1 MKILILGGGLIGV
14 CSAYFLQKSG
24 HNVTV
29 IERQNDV
36 GLETSFANGGQI
48 SVSYAEPWSNF
59 NNLKKIITWIGNENS
74 PLLYRPKLDT
84 HQLLWSLQF
93 LYQSFPKNYHN
104 SIEKLLNLAIFSR
117 KELKKLREELNL
129 DYQQIEKGI
138 LTFYTSMESFS
149 NAKKLAIFANTFGAE
164 RVIKN
169 INETLDIEPSLKY
182 SKLPIIGSDY
192 TEKDETGN
200 AFLFLQKLKIE
211 CEKIGVNF
219 LFNSEIQDVQ
229 INQNKRSIDKIFYKK
244 NSYLEEISADSY
256 VLSLGSYSYL
266 FAKKINIYFPIYPV
280 KGYSITFP
288 ILENKFVN
296 EVSLSDSDKKIVFTK
311 LGNELRV
318 AGTADFDSY
327 NLDINKKRVDMLIS
341 RVKEILPLGLDC
353 NHYKVWTGLRPTTP
367 NNVPYIGKTKYKN
380 LFINSGHG
388 TLGWTL
394 SVGSGKLI
402 EQIINHK
409 ELYT

>member
-24 HNVTV
+24 HDVTV

-138 LTFYTSMESFS
+138 LTFYTSMKSFS

-169 INETLDIEPSLKY
+169 IHETLDIEPSLKY
-182 SKLPIIGSDY
+182 SQLPIIGSDY

-211 CEKIGVNF
+211 CEKIGVHF

-229 INQNKRSIDKIFYKK
+229 INQNEGSIDKIFYKK
-244 NSYLEEISADSY
+244 IH
-256 VLSLGSYSYL
+256 
-266 FAKKINIYFPIYPV
+266 I
-280 KGYSITFP
+280 
-288 ILENKFVN
+288 
-296 EVSLSDSDKKIVFTK
+296 
-311 LGNELRV
+311 
-318 AGTADFDSY
+318 
-327 NLDINKKRVDMLIS
+327 
-341 RVKEILPLGLDC
+341 
-353 NHYKVWTGLRPTTP
+353 
-367 NNVPYIGKTKYKN
+367 
-380 LFINSGHG
+380 
-388 TLGWTL
+388 
-394 SVGSGKLI
+394 
-402 EQIINHK
+402 
-409 ELYT
+409 